1 MISSQ
6 DGTDERRPRADLRF
20 GRAGRCSGADPSA
33 AAWPSAEP
41 AAAPLASAPP
51 AFAPP
56 AAAPLT
62 AVPDA
67 AAAAAWTADVEPLG
81 APAAVVAELTDVLAG
96 ALAAGWLGTGPTPA
110 P

>member
-33 AAWPSAEP
+33 AAWPSAEL

-67 AAAAAWTADVEPLG
+67 AGAADVEPLG

>member
-20 GRAGRCSGADPSA
+20 GRFGRCSGADPSA
-33 AAWPSAEP
+33 AARPSAEP
-41 AAAPLASAPP
+41 AVVPLASTPP
-51 AFAPP
+51 AFASP

-62 AVPDA
+62 AVPA
-67 AAAAAWTADVEPLG
+67 AAGAAGAEPLG

>member
-51 AFAPP
+51 AVAPL
-56 AAAPLT
+56 AVAPLT
-62 AVPDA
+62 AVPA
-67 AAAAAWTADVEPLG
+67 AAGAADAELLR
-81 APAAVVAELTDVLAG
+81 APAAVVAELTAVLAG
-96 ALAAGWLGTGPTPA
+96 ALAAGWPGTGPTAA